1 MLTPSCVDGIEA
13 RSGVA
18 VLNFDRQEARD
29 DQPFLIHFSQK
40 LKLNNDSIFA
50 SVFLSYFNDV
60 YYIEILVKYSVTN
73 LKDS

>member
-29 DQPFLIHFSQK
+29 DQSFFIHFSQK
-40 LKLNNDSIFA
+40 LKL
-50 SVFLSYFNDV
+50 
-60 YYIEILVKYSVTN
+60 VK
-73 LKDS
+73 